1 MRHVVQAKS
10 DPEVANAK
18 IAKLPACSVPK
29 WAFPREKERDSMS
42 PDPNYGQP
50 QSKSVVQPI
59 LIGAVVALFGG
70 LIYQFV
76 QADKLNTK
84 LLEVE
89 KSYKEDV
96 EALKIASSQS
106 AQASRRNQETLQGQ
120 LETAQRQ
127 AAMAVGQAKEQAVA
141 RAESLTKAIGLEVSK
156 QKQIVAE
163 EFDKV
168 KKETERVSTEATAR
182 IGEVKTDVG
191 AVKEEVKSTKSELD
205 KTINSLKATQGDLG
219 VQSGLIATNGT
230 ELQALK
236 ALGERN
242 YFEFNLGKT
251 KAPQRIGDILMQLKK
266 TDNKRNKYTVE
277 ITADDKKVEKRDK
290 GVSEPVQFY
299 TSKARQPY
307 EIVVMEVKKDQ
318 IVGYL
323 ATPKVMAPRK

>member
-1 MRHVVQAKS
+1 M
-10 DPEVANAK
+10 
-18 IAKLPACSVPK
+18 
-29 WAFPREKERDSMS
+29 
-42 PDPNYGQP
+42 
-50 QSKSVVQPI
+50 QPI

-70 LIYQFV
+70 LVYQFL
-76 QADKLNTK
+76 QYDKLNTK
-84 LLEVE
+84 VVQVE

-120 LETAQRQ
+120 LEMAQRQ
-127 AAMAVGQAKEQAVA
+127 AAMAVGQAREQAMA
-141 RAESLTKAIGLEVSK
+141 RAETLTKAIVVEAAK
-156 QKQIVAE
+156 QKAIVAA

-168 KKETERVSTEATAR
+168 KAETERVSTEASAK

-191 AVKEEVKSTKSELD
+191 VVKEDVKSTKSELD

-251 KAPQRIGDILMQLKK
+251 KAPQRIGDVLVQLKK
-266 TDNKRNKYTVE
+266 TDNKRNKYTVD
-277 ITADDKKVEKRDK
+277 IIADDKKVEKKDK

-299 TSKARQPY
+299 TTKARQPY
-307 EIVVMEVKKDQ
+307 EMVVMEVKKDQ

-323 ATPKVMAPRK
+323 ATPKVTAPRK

>member
-1 MRHVVQAKS
+1 MS
-10 DPEVANAK
+10 DPTY
-18 IAKLPACSVPK
+18 S
-29 WAFPREKERDSMS
+29 
-42 PDPNYGQP
+42 QP
-50 QSKSVVQPI
+50 QPKSIVQPI

-76 QADKLNTK
+76 QYDKLNTK
-84 LLEVE
+84 VAQVE

-106 AQASRRNQETLQGQ
+106 AQASRRNQETLQAQ

-127 AAMAVGQAKEQAVA
+127 AAMAVGQAREQAMA
-141 RAESLTKAIGLEVSK
+141 RAETLTKAISAEAAK
-156 QKQIVAE
+156 QKAIVAA

-168 KKETERVSTEATAR
+168 KAETERVNTEATAK
-182 IGEVKTDVG
+182 IVEVKTDVG
-191 AVKEEVKSTKSELD
+191 AVREDVKSTKSELD
-205 KTINSLKATQGDLG
+205 KTINSLKAVQGDMG

-251 KAPQRIGDILMQLKK
+251 KAPQKIGDVLVQLKK
-266 TDNKRNKYTVE
+266 TDNKRNKYTVD
-277 ITADDKKVEKRDK
+277 IIADDKKVEKKDK

-299 TSKARQPY
+299 TTKARQPY
-307 EIVVMEVKKDQ
+307 EMVVMEVKKDQ

>member
-1 MRHVVQAKS
+1 
-10 DPEVANAK
+10 
-18 IAKLPACSVPK
+18 
-29 WAFPREKERDSMS
+29 MS
-42 PDPNYGQP
+42 PEPNYGQP
-50 QSKSVVQPI
+50 QQSKSIVQPI

-76 QADKLNTK
+76 QYDKLNTK
-84 LLEVE
+84 VAQVE

-106 AQASRRNQETLQGQ
+106 AQASRRNQETLQAQ

-141 RAESLTKAIGLEVSK
+141 RAEFLTKAISAEAAK
-156 QKQIVAE
+156 QKAIVAA

-168 KKETERVSTEATAR
+168 KAETERVSTEAANK
-182 IGEVKTDVG
+182 IGEVKTDVV
-191 AVKEEVKSTKSELD
+191 AVKEDVKSTKSELD

-251 KAPQRIGDILMQLKK
+251 KAPQRIGDVLMQLKK
-266 TDNKRNKYTVE
+266 TDNKKNKYTVD
-277 ITADDKKVEKRDK
+277 IIADDKKVEKKDK

>member
-1 MRHVVQAKS
+1 M
-10 DPEVANAK
+10 
-18 IAKLPACSVPK
+18 
-29 WAFPREKERDSMS
+29 
-42 PDPNYGQP
+42 
-50 QSKSVVQPI
+50 QPI

-70 LIYQFV
+70 LVYQFL
-76 QADKLNTK
+76 QYDKLNTK
-84 LLEVE
+84 VVQVE

-120 LETAQRQ
+120 LEMAQRQ
-127 AAMAVGQAKEQAVA
+127 AAMAVGQAREQAMA
-141 RAESLTKAIGLEVSK
+141 RAETLTKAIVVEAAK
-156 QKQIVAE
+156 QKAIVAA

-168 KKETERVSTEATAR
+168 KAETERVSTEASAK

-191 AVKEEVKSTKSELD
+191 VVKEDVKSTKSELD

-251 KAPQRIGDILMQLKK
+251 KAPQRIGDVLVQLKK
-266 TDNKRNKYTVE
+266 TDNKRNKYTVD
-277 ITADDKKVEKRDK
+277 IIADDKKVEKKDK

-299 TSKARQPY
+299 TTKARQPY
-307 EIVVMEVKKDQ
+307 EMVVMEVKKAQ

>member
-1 MRHVVQAKS
+1 
-10 DPEVANAK
+10 
-18 IAKLPACSVPK
+18 
-29 WAFPREKERDSMS
+29 MS
-42 PDPNYGQP
+42 PEPNYGQP
-50 QSKSVVQPI
+50 QQSKSIVQPI

-70 LIYQFV
+70 LVYQFL
-76 QADKLNTK
+76 QYDKLNTK
-84 LLEVE
+84 VAQVE

-120 LETAQRQ
+120 LEMAQRQ
-127 AAMAVGQAKEQAVA
+127 AAMAVGQAREQAMA
-141 RAESLTKAIGLEVSK
+141 RAESLTKAIVIEAAK
-156 QKQIVAE
+156 QKAIVAA

-168 KKETERVSTEATAR
+168 KAETERVSTEASAK

-191 AVKEEVKSTKSELD
+191 VVKEDVKSTKSELD

-251 KAPQRIGDILMQLKK
+251 KVPQRIGDVLVQLKK
-266 TDNKRNKYTVE
+266 TDNKRNKYTVD
-277 ITADDKKVEKRDK
+277 IIADDKKVEKKDK

-299 TSKARQPY
+299 TTKARQPY
-307 EIVVMEVKKDQ
+307 EMVVMEVKKDQ

>member
-1 MRHVVQAKS
+1 
-10 DPEVANAK
+10 
-18 IAKLPACSVPK
+18 
-29 WAFPREKERDSMS
+29 MS
-42 PDPNYGQP
+42 PEPNYGQP
-50 QSKSVVQPI
+50 QQSKSIVQPI

-70 LIYQFV
+70 LVYQFL
-76 QADKLNTK
+76 QYDKLNTK
-84 LLEVE
+84 VAQVE
-89 KSYKEDV
+89 KNYKEDV

-120 LETAQRQ
+120 LEMAQRQ
-127 AAMAVGQAKEQAVA
+127 AAMAVGQAKEQAMA
-141 RAESLTKAIGLEVSK
+141 RAESLTKAIVVEAAK
-156 QKQIVAE
+156 QKAIVAA

-168 KKETERVSTEATAR
+168 KAETERVSTEASAK

-191 AVKEEVKSTKSELD
+191 VVKEDVKSTKSELD

-251 KAPQRIGDILMQLKK
+251 KVPQRIGDVLVQLKK
-266 TDNKRNKYTVE
+266 TDNKRNKYTVD
-277 ITADDKKVEKRDK
+277 IIADDKKVEKKDK

-299 TSKARQPY
+299 TTKARQPY
-307 EIVVMEVKKDQ
+307 EMVVMEVKKDQ

>member
-1 MRHVVQAKS
+1 MS
-10 DPEVANAK
+10 
-18 IAKLPACSVPK
+18 KLPERALV
-29 WAFPREKERDSMS
+29 REKERKTVS
-42 PDPNYGQP
+42 PEPNYGQP
-50 QSKSVVQPI
+50 QQSKSIVQPI

-70 LIYQFV
+70 LVYQFL
-76 QADKLNTK
+76 QYDKLNTK
-84 LLEVE
+84 VAQVE

-120 LETAQRQ
+120 LEMAQRQ
-127 AAMAVGQAKEQAVA
+127 AAMAVGQAKEQAMA
-141 RAESLTKAIGLEVSK
+141 RAESLSKAIVVEAAK
-156 QKQIVAE
+156 QKAIVAA

-168 KKETERVSTEATAR
+168 KAETERVNTETTAK

-191 AVKEEVKSTKSELD
+191 VVKEDVKSTKSELD

-251 KAPQRIGDILMQLKK
+251 KVPQRIGDVLMQLKK
-266 TDNKRNKYTVE
+266 TDNKRNRYTVD
-277 ITADDKKVEKRDK
+277 IIADDKKVEKKDK

-307 EIVVMEVKKDQ
+307 EMVVMEVKKDQ

-323 ATPKVMAPRK
+323 ATPKVTAPRM

>member
-1 MRHVVQAKS
+1 
-10 DPEVANAK
+10 
-18 IAKLPACSVPK
+18 
-29 WAFPREKERDSMS
+29 MS
-42 PDPNYGQP
+42 PEPNYGQP
-50 QSKSVVQPI
+50 QQSKSIVQPI

-70 LIYQFV
+70 LVYQFL
-76 QADKLNTK
+76 QYDKLNTK
-84 LLEVE
+84 VAQVE

-120 LETAQRQ
+120 LEMAQRQ
-127 AAMAVGQAKEQAVA
+127 AAMAVGQAREQAMA
-141 RAESLTKAIGLEVSK
+141 RAETLTKAIVVEAAK
-156 QKQIVAE
+156 QKAIVAA

-168 KKETERVSTEATAR
+168 KAETERVSTEATAK

-191 AVKEEVKSTKSELD
+191 VVKEDVKSTRSELD

-251 KAPQRIGDILMQLKK
+251 KAPQRIGDVLVQLKK
-266 TDNKRNKYTVE
+266 TDNKRNKYTVD
-277 ITADDKKVEKRDK
+277 IIADDKKVEKKDK

-299 TSKARQPY
+299 TTKARQPY
-307 EIVVMEVKKDQ
+307 EMVVMEVKKDQ

>member
-1 MRHVVQAKS
+1 M
-10 DPEVANAK
+10 
-18 IAKLPACSVPK
+18 
-29 WAFPREKERDSMS
+29 
-42 PDPNYGQP
+42 
-50 QSKSVVQPI
+50 QPI

-70 LIYQFV
+70 LVYQFL
-76 QADKLNTK
+76 QYDKLNTK
-84 LLEVE
+84 VVQVE

-120 LETAQRQ
+120 LEMAQRQ
-127 AAMAVGQAKEQAVA
+127 AAMAVGQAREQAMA
-141 RAESLTKAIGLEVSK
+141 RAETLTKAIVVEAAK
-156 QKQIVAE
+156 QKAIVAA

-168 KKETERVSTEATAR
+168 KAETERVSTEASAK

-191 AVKEEVKSTKSELD
+191 VVKEDVKSTKSELD

-251 KAPQRIGDILMQLKK
+251 KAPQRIGDVLVQLKK
-266 TDNKRNKYTVE
+266 TDNKRNKYTVD
-277 ITADDKKVEKRDK
+277 IIADDKKVEKKDK

-299 TSKARQPY
+299 TTKARQPY
-307 EIVVMEVKKDQ
+307 EMVVMEVKKDQ

>member
-1 MRHVVQAKS
+1 
-10 DPEVANAK
+10 
-18 IAKLPACSVPK
+18 
-29 WAFPREKERDSMS
+29 MS
-42 PDPNYGQP
+42 AEPNYGQP
-50 QSKSVVQPI
+50 QQKSIVQPI

-76 QADKLNTK
+76 QYDKLSTK
-84 LLEVE
+84 IAQVE
-89 KSYKEDV
+89 KSYQEDV

-106 AQASRRNQETLQGQ
+106 AQASRRNQETLQAQ

-127 AAMAVGQAKEQAVA
+127 AAMAVGQAKEQAMA
-141 RAESLTKAIGLEVSK
+141 RAEALSKQIIVEANKQKAI
-156 QKQIVAE
+156 VAA

-168 KKETERVSTEATAR
+168 KAETEAVKTEATAK
-182 IGEVKTDVG
+182 IGEVKTDVV
-191 AVKEEVKSTKSELD
+191 AVKEDVKSTKSELD
-205 KTINSLKATQGDLG
+205 KTITSLKAVQGDMG

-236 ALGERN
+236 ALGEKN

-251 KAPQRIGDILMQLKK
+251 KAPQRIGDVLMQLKK
-266 TDNKRNKYTVE
+266 ADNKRNKYTVD
-277 ITADDKKVEKRDK
+277 IIADDKKVEKKDK

-307 EIVVMEVKKDQ
+307 EIVVMEVKKDL

>member
-1 MRHVVQAKS
+1 
-10 DPEVANAK
+10 
-18 IAKLPACSVPK
+18 
-29 WAFPREKERDSMS
+29 MS
-42 PDPNYGQP
+42 PEPNYGQP
-50 QSKSVVQPI
+50 QQSKSIVQPI

-70 LIYQFV
+70 LVYQFL
-76 QADKLNTK
+76 QYDKLNTK
-84 LLEVE
+84 VVQVE

-120 LETAQRQ
+120 LEMAQRQ
-127 AAMAVGQAKEQAVA
+127 AAMAVGQAREQAMA
-141 RAESLTKAIGLEVSK
+141 RAETLTKAIVVEAAK
-156 QKQIVAE
+156 QKAIVAA

-168 KKETERVSTEATAR
+168 KAETERVSTEASAK

-191 AVKEEVKSTKSELD
+191 VVKEDVKSTKSELD

-251 KAPQRIGDILMQLKK
+251 KAPQRIGDVLVQLKK
-266 TDNKRNKYTVE
+266 TDNKRNKYTVD
-277 ITADDKKVEKRDK
+277 IIADDKKVEKKDK

-299 TSKARQPY
+299 TTKARQPY
-307 EIVVMEVKKDQ
+307 EMVVMEVKKDQ

>member
-1 MRHVVQAKS
+1 
-10 DPEVANAK
+10 
-18 IAKLPACSVPK
+18 
-29 WAFPREKERDSMS
+29 MS
-42 PDPNYGQP
+42 PEPNYGQP
-50 QSKSVVQPI
+50 QQSKSIVQPI

-70 LIYQFV
+70 LVYQFL
-76 QADKLNTK
+76 QYDKLNTK
-84 LLEVE
+84 VAQVE

-120 LETAQRQ
+120 LEMAQRQ
-127 AAMAVGQAKEQAVA
+127 AAMAVGQAKEQAMA
-141 RAESLTKAIGLEVSK
+141 KAESLTKAINVEVAK
-156 QKQIVAE
+156 QKEIVAA
-163 EFDKV
+163 EFTKV
-168 KKETERVSTEATAR
+168 KAETERVSTEAAAK

-191 AVKEEVKSTKSELD
+191 VVREDVKSTKSELD

-251 KAPQRIGDILMQLKK
+251 KAPQRIGDVLVQLKK
-266 TDNKRNKYTVE
+266 TDNKRNKYTVD
-277 ITADDKKVEKRDK
+277 IIADDKKVEKKDK

-299 TSKARQPY
+299 TTKARQPY
-307 EIVVMEVKKDQ
+307 EMVVMEVKKDQ

>member
-1 MRHVVQAKS
+1 
-10 DPEVANAK
+10 
-18 IAKLPACSVPK
+18 
-29 WAFPREKERDSMS
+29 MS
-42 PDPNYGQP
+42 PEPNYGQAP

-84 LLEVE
+84 LLQVE

-120 LETAQRQ
+120 LEMAQRQ
-127 AAMAVGQAKEQAVA
+127 AAMAVGQAKEQAMA
-141 RAESLTKAIGLEVSK
+141 KAEQLTKAINAEVSK
-156 QKQIVAE
+156 QKEIVAA
-163 EFDKV
+163 EFTKV
-168 KKETERVSTEATAR
+168 KAETERVSTEAAAKVA
-182 IGEVKTDVG
+182 EVKTDVG

-205 KTINSLKATQGDLG
+205 KTIQSLKATQGDLG

-251 KAPQRIGDILMQLKK
+251 KVPQRIGDVLVQLKR

-277 ITADDKKVEKRDK
+277 ITADDKKVEKKDK

-307 EIVVMEVKKDQ
+307 EIVVMEVKKDL

>member
-1 MRHVVQAKS
+1 M
-10 DPEVANAK
+10 
-18 IAKLPACSVPK
+18 
-29 WAFPREKERDSMS
+29 
-42 PDPNYGQP
+42 
-50 QSKSVVQPI
+50 QPI

-70 LIYQFV
+70 LVYQFL
-76 QADKLNTK
+76 QYDKLNTK
-84 LLEVE
+84 VAQVE

-120 LETAQRQ
+120 LEMAQRQ
-127 AAMAVGQAKEQAVA
+127 AAMAVGQAKEQAMA
-141 RAESLTKAIGLEVSK
+141 KAESLTKAINVEVAK
-156 QKQIVAE
+156 QKEIVAA
-163 EFDKV
+163 EFTKV
-168 KKETERVSTEATAR
+168 KAETERVSTEAAAK

-191 AVKEEVKSTKSELD
+191 VVREDVKSTKSELD

-251 KAPQRIGDILMQLKK
+251 KAPQRIGDVLVQLKK
-266 TDNKRNKYTVE
+266 TDNKRNKYTVD
-277 ITADDKKVEKRDK
+277 IIADDKKVEKKDK

-299 TSKARQPY
+299 TTKARQPY
-307 EIVVMEVKKDQ
+307 EMVVMEVKKDQ

>member
-1 MRHVVQAKS
+1 
-10 DPEVANAK
+10 
-18 IAKLPACSVPK
+18 
-29 WAFPREKERDSMS
+29 MS
-42 PDPNYGQP
+42 PEPNYGQP
-50 QSKSVVQPI
+50 QQSKSIVQPI

-70 LIYQFV
+70 LVYQFL
-76 QADKLNTK
+76 QYDKLNTK
-84 LLEVE
+84 VAQVE

-120 LETAQRQ
+120 LEMAQRQ
-127 AAMAVGQAKEQAVA
+127 AAMAVGQAKEQAMA
-141 RAESLTKAIGLEVSK
+141 KAESLTRAINVEVLK
-156 QKQIVAE
+156 QKEIVAA
-163 EFDKV
+163 EFSKV
-168 KKETERVSTEATAR
+168 KAETERVSTEAAAK
-182 IGEVKTDVG
+182 IGVVQTDVV
-191 AVKEEVKSTKSELD
+191 AVREDVKSTKSELD

-251 KAPQRIGDILMQLKK
+251 KAPQRIGDVLVQLKK
-266 TDNKRNKYTVE
+266 TDNKRNKYTVD
-277 ITADDKKVEKRDK
+277 IIADDKKVEKKDK

-299 TSKARQPY
+299 TTKARQPY
-307 EIVVMEVKKDQ
+307 EMVVMEVKKDQ

>member
-1 MRHVVQAKS
+1 
-10 DPEVANAK
+10 
-18 IAKLPACSVPK
+18 
-29 WAFPREKERDSMS
+29 MS
-42 PDPNYGQP
+42 AEPNYGQP
-50 QSKSVVQPI
+50 QQKSIVQPI

-76 QADKLNTK
+76 QYDKLSTK
-84 LLEVE
+84 IAQVE
-89 KSYKEDV
+89 KSYQEDV

-106 AQASRRNQETLQGQ
+106 AQASRRNQETLQAQ

-127 AAMAVGQAKEQAVA
+127 AAMAVGQAKEQAMA
-141 RAESLTKAIGLEVSK
+141 RAEALSKQIIVEANKQKAI
-156 QKQIVAE
+156 VAA

-168 KKETERVSTEATAR
+168 KAETEAVKTEATAK
-182 IGEVKTDVG
+182 IGEVKTDVV
-191 AVKEEVKSTKSELD
+191 AVKEDVKSTKSELD
-205 KTINSLKATQGDLG
+205 KTITSLKAVQGDMG

-236 ALGERN
+236 ALGEKN

-251 KAPQRIGDILMQLKK
+251 KAPQRIGDVLMQLKK
-266 TDNKRNKYTVE
+266 TDNKKNKYTVD
-277 ITADDKKVEKRDK
+277 IIADDKKVEKKDK

-307 EIVVMEVKKDQ
+307 EIVVMEVKKDL

>member
-1 MRHVVQAKS
+1 
-10 DPEVANAK
+10 
-18 IAKLPACSVPK
+18 
-29 WAFPREKERDSMS
+29 MS
-42 PDPNYGQP
+42 PEPNYGQP
-50 QSKSVVQPI
+50 QQSKSIVQPI

-70 LIYQFV
+70 LVYQFL
-76 QADKLNTK
+76 QYDKLNTK
-84 LLEVE
+84 VAQVE

-120 LETAQRQ
+120 LEMAQRQ
-127 AAMAVGQAKEQAVA
+127 AAMAVGQAREQAMA
-141 RAESLTKAIGLEVSK
+141 RAESLTKAIVIEAAK
-156 QKQIVAE
+156 QKAIVAA

-168 KKETERVSTEATAR
+168 KAETERVSTEASAK

-191 AVKEEVKSTKSELD
+191 VVKEDVKTTRSELD

-251 KAPQRIGDILMQLKK
+251 KAPQRIGDVLVQLKK
-266 TDNKRNKYTVE
+266 TDNKRNKYTVD
-277 ITADDKKVEKRDK
+277 IIADDKKVEKKDK

-299 TSKARQPY
+299 TTKARQPY
-307 EIVVMEVKKDQ
+307 EMVVMEVKKDQ

>member
-1 MRHVVQAKS
+1 M
-10 DPEVANAK
+10 
-18 IAKLPACSVPK
+18 
-29 WAFPREKERDSMS
+29 
-42 PDPNYGQP
+42 
-50 QSKSVVQPI
+50 QPI

-70 LIYQFV
+70 LVYQFL
-76 QADKLNTK
+76 QYDKLNTK
-84 LLEVE
+84 VAQVE

-120 LETAQRQ
+120 LEMAQRQ
-127 AAMAVGQAKEQAVA
+127 AAMAVGQAKEQAMA
-141 RAESLTKAIGLEVSK
+141 KAESLTRAINVEVLK
-156 QKQIVAE
+156 QKEIVAA
-163 EFDKV
+163 EFSKV
-168 KKETERVSTEATAR
+168 KAETERVSTEAAAK
-182 IGEVKTDVG
+182 IGVVQTDVV
-191 AVKEEVKSTKSELD
+191 AVREDVKSTKSELD

-251 KAPQRIGDILMQLKK
+251 KAPQRIGDVLVQLKK
-266 TDNKRNKYTVE
+266 TDNKRNKYTVD
-277 ITADDKKVEKRDK
+277 IIADDKKVEKKDK

-299 TSKARQPY
+299 TTKARQPY
-307 EIVVMEVKKDQ
+307 EMVVMEVKKDQ

>member
-1 MRHVVQAKS
+1 
-10 DPEVANAK
+10 
-18 IAKLPACSVPK
+18 
-29 WAFPREKERDSMS
+29 MS
-42 PDPNYGQP
+42 PEPNYGQP
-50 QSKSVVQPI
+50 QQSKSIVQPI

-70 LIYQFV
+70 LVYQFL
-76 QADKLNTK
+76 QYDKLNTK
-84 LLEVE
+84 VAQVE

-120 LETAQRQ
+120 LEMAQRQ
-127 AAMAVGQAKEQAVA
+127 AAMAVGQAREQAMA
-141 RAESLTKAIGLEVSK
+141 RAESLTKAIVIEAAK
-156 QKQIVAE
+156 QKVIVAA

-168 KKETERVSTEATAR
+168 KAETERVSTEASAK

-191 AVKEEVKSTKSELD
+191 VVKEDVKTTRSELD

-251 KAPQRIGDILMQLKK
+251 KAPQRIGDVLVQLKK
-266 TDNKRNKYTVE
+266 TDNKRNKYTVD
-277 ITADDKKVEKRDK
+277 IIADDKKVEKKDK

-299 TSKARQPY
+299 TTKARQPY
-307 EIVVMEVKKDQ
+307 EMVVMEVKKDQ

>member
-1 MRHVVQAKS
+1 
-10 DPEVANAK
+10 
-18 IAKLPACSVPK
+18 
-29 WAFPREKERDSMS
+29 MS
-42 PDPNYGQP
+42 PEPNYGQP
-50 QSKSVVQPI
+50 QQSKSIVQPI

-70 LIYQFV
+70 LVYQFL
-76 QADKLNTK
+76 QYDKLNTK
-84 LLEVE
+84 VAQVE

-120 LETAQRQ
+120 LEMAQRQ
-127 AAMAVGQAKEQAVA
+127 AAMAVGKAREQAMA
-141 RAESLTKAIGLEVSK
+141 RAESLTKAIVIEAAK
-156 QKQIVAE
+156 QKAIVAA

-168 KKETERVSTEATAR
+168 KAETERVSTEASAK

-191 AVKEEVKSTKSELD
+191 VVKEDVKTTRSELD

-251 KAPQRIGDILMQLKK
+251 KAPQRIGDVLVQLKK
-266 TDNKRNKYTVE
+266 TDNKRNKYTVD
-277 ITADDKKVEKRDK
+277 IIADDKKVEKKDK

-299 TSKARQPY
+299 TTKARQPY
-307 EIVVMEVKKDQ
+307 EMVVMEVKKDQ